1 MSTTTRIVTFVG
13 VLAASAAIGVG
24 AGAAFGP
31 APLERESE
39 APAPM
44 GQGVVA
50 TRDGYHLVPMA
61 STGQAHGGVFRFQV
75 LDPEGRPATEF
86 NPVHERDLHLVVV
99 NRELMSY
106 QHVHPTLTAD
116 GTWTVELDP
125 LAPGSY
131 RAIADFQIT
140 DGPRLALG
148 TDLAVAGSYVPT
160 QLPEPRSTAHVD
172 GYDVALATV
181 VGDGGEVTASLTVTR
196 RGAPVTDLEPY
207 LGANGHLVAIRA
219 GDLAYAHV
227 HPVEDDEHGTDGES
241 VPPADGTV
249 TFGAALDA
257 AGRYGLFFD
266 FRHDGRVH
274 TARFTFDQ
282 GVVAG
287 DAEMEHAS

>member
-1 MSTTTRIVTFVG
+1 MSTVTRIATFVG

-31 APLERESE
+31 APIGQETE
-39 APAPM
+39 APAPV

-50 TRDGYHLVPMA
+50 TRDGYHLVPLT
-61 STGQAHGGVFRFQV
+61 STLPAGGGAFRFRV
-75 LDPEGRPATEF
+75 VGPDGLPATEF
-86 NPVHERDLHLVVV
+86 TPVHERDLHLVVV
-99 NRELMSY
+99 NRELTSY
-106 QHVHPTLTAD
+106 QHVHPTLADD

-131 RAIADFQIT
+131 RGIADFQIA

-148 TDLAVAGSYVPT
+148 TDLAVAGSYAPT
-160 QLPEPRSTAHVD
+160 QLPEPRTTAHVD
-172 GYDVALATV
+172 GYDVALAAS

-227 HPVEDDEHGTDGES
+227 HPVDDDEHGTDGGS
-241 VPPADGTV
+241 LPPADGTV
-249 TFGAALDA
+249 TFDAALDA

-282 GVVAG
+282 GVVDGA
-287 DAEMEHAS
+287 AEMEHTS

>member
-1 MSTTTRIVTFVG
+1 MSTVTRIAGFVG
-13 VLAASAAIGVG
+13 VLAASAAIGLG

-31 APLERESE
+31 PALEQQTE

-44 GQGVVA
+44 GQGVVT
-50 TRDGYHLVPMA
+50 TRDGYHLVPLT
-61 STGQAHGGVFRFQV
+61 STLPPRGGAFRFQV
-75 LDPEGRPATEF
+75 LDAEGRPATGF
-86 NPVHERDLHLVVV
+86 TPVHERELHLVVV
-99 NRELMSY
+99 NRELTSY
-106 QHVHPTLTAD
+106 QHVHPTLD
-116 GTWTVELDP
+116 GGGTWTVDLDP

-148 TDLAVAGSYVPT
+148 TDLAVAGSYIPT
-160 QLPEPRSTAHVD
+160 QLPAPRTTAHVD
-172 GYDVALATV
+172 GYDVALAAE
-181 VGDGGEVTASLTVTR
+181 VGRGGEVTASLTVTR
-196 RGAPVTDLEPY
+196 DGAPVTDLEPY

-227 HPVEDDEHGTDGES
+227 HPVDDDEHGVDGET

-249 TFGAALDA
+249 TFDAALDA

-266 FRHDGRVH
+266 FRHGGRVH

-282 GVVAG
+282 GVVDG